1 MRTEGSSSNDL
12 TPYLNMVDPISFEF
26 IFRKFYPSLCFFA
39 ERITG
44 SHDDAEDITEEL
56 FVKLWNKQL
65 QFESEQHLKAYLY
78 RSAKNACLDFL
89 KVSERS
95 DIRNTFFAEERGY
108 SEDAYLNEIIRAE
121 IISEVYHAIESL
133 SPQCSKIITMS
144 YLDGKSNQEIAAE
157 LNLSVQ
163 TVKNQKGRGLALLKQ
178 RLPND
183 KFQLLLLIPYLQLF
197 DLIHKH

>member
-1 MRTEGSSSNDL
+1 
-12 TPYLNMVDPISFEF
+12 MVDPNSFEI

-44 SHDDAEDITEEL
+44 SHDDAEDVIEEL

-65 QFESEQHLKAYLY
+65 QFETEQHLKAYLY

-95 DIRNTFFAEERGY
+95 DMRNTFFAEERGY

-144 YLDGKSNQEIAAE
+144 YLDGKSNQEIADE

-163 TVKNQKGRGLALLKQ
+163 TVKNQKGRGLAMLKQ

-197 DLIHKH
+197 DLLYKH

>member
-1 MRTEGSSSNDL
+1 MRTGGSSSNDL
-12 TPYLNMVDPISFEF
+12 TPYLNMVDPNSFEI

-44 SHDDAEDITEEL
+44 SHDDAEDVIEEL

-65 QFESEQHLKAYLY
+65 QFETEQHLKAYLY

-95 DIRNTFFAEERGY
+95 DMRNTFFAEERGY

-144 YLDGKSNQEIAAE
+144 YLDGKSNQEIADE

-163 TVKNQKGRGLALLKQ
+163 TVKNQKGRGLAMLKQ

-197 DLIHKH
+197 DLLYKH